1 MASDQ
6 LNQLEELNL
15 LVQLGV
21 VVEILDPPIIMVK
34 ASHRELFLL
43 VHLLHLEGHLLEL
56 EEVMELLEPLHQES
70 IIINNQLQEELQL
83 EQVEKLF
90 DHLR

>member
-6 LNQLEELNL
+6 LNQLDELNL

-21 VVEILDPPIIMVK
+21 VVEIQDPPIIMVQ
-34 ASHRELFLL
+34 ASNKELFLL
-43 VHLLHLEGHLLEL
+43 VHQLHLEGHLQEL
-56 EEVMELLEPLHQES
+56 EVVTELLEPLHQES
-70 IIINNQLQEELQL
+70 IIINNQLQKELLL
-83 EQVEKLF
+83 EQVEKLY